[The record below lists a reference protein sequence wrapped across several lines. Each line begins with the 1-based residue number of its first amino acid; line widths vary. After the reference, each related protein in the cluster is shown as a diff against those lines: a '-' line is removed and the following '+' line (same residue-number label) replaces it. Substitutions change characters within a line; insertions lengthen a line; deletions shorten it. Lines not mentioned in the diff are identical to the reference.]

1 VSLRVES
8 VEAGYGEIQ
17 VLWGVSLEAR
27 RGSLTVVLGPN
38 GAGKTTLLKTISGL
52 LLPWRGRIYLD
63 GVEVTRVP
71 AHRRVLLGV
80 SHVPEGRG
88 IFPYLTVEENLK
100 IATYPGKLRERFRD
114 NLEKV
119 YSLFPILRERRRQ
132 LAGTLSGGEQQMLAI
147 ARALMQEPKLLLLDE
162 PSLGLAP
169 RLAAEIIELV
179 ARLRDEGLTVLL
191 VEQYAKMALEVA
203 DYAYV
208 MERGRIVFHGTPD
221 EIVRDER
228 IVEAYLSI

>member
-1 VSLRVES
+1 MSLRVES

>member
-1 VSLRVES
+1 MSLRVEG
-8 VEAGYGEIQ
+8 VEAGYGEVQ
-17 VLWGVSLEAR
+17 VLWGVSLEAEK
-27 RGSLTVVLGPN
+27 GSLTVILGPN

-52 LLPWRGRIYLD
+52 LRPWRGRILLD
-63 GVEVTRVP
+63 GVDVTGIP

-88 IFPYLTVEENLK
+88 IFPYLTVEENLR
-100 IATYPGKLRERFRD
+100 IATYPGKLRRRFRE
-114 NLEKV
+114 NLERV
-119 YSLFPILRERRRQ
+119 YELFPVLRERRRQ

-147 ARALMQEPKLLLLDE
+147 ARALMQEPRLLLLDE

-179 ARLRDEGLTVLL
+179 SRLRDEGLTVVL
-191 VEQYAKMALEVA
+191 VEQYARMALEVA

-208 MERGRIVFHGTPD
+208 MERGRIVFHGTP
-221 EIVRDER
+221 EEVLRDER

>member
-1 VSLRVES
+1 LSLRVEG
-8 VEAGYGEIQ
+8 VEAGYGEVQ
-17 VLWGVSLEAR
+17 VLWGVSLEAEK
-27 RGSLTVVLGPN
+27 GSLTVILGPN

-52 LLPWRGRIYLD
+52 LRPWRGRILLD
-63 GVEVTRVP
+63 GVDVTGIP

-88 IFPYLTVEENLK
+88 IFPYLTVEENLR
-100 IATYPGKLRERFRD
+100 IATYPGKLRRRFRE
-114 NLEKV
+114 NLERV
-119 YSLFPILRERRRQ
+119 YELFPVLRERRRQ

-147 ARALMQEPKLLLLDE
+147 ARALMQEPRLLLLDE

-179 ARLRDEGLTVLL
+179 SRLRDEGLTVVL
-191 VEQYAKMALEVA
+191 VEQYARMALEVA

-208 MERGRIVFHGTPD
+208 MERGRIVFHGTP
-221 EIVRDER
+221 EEVLRDER